1 MCYSQSLTVIFLVNE
16 DTQIVCVDNVDGHL
30 VFYRVKTM
38 KHQIFY
44 CFLTTSHLV
53 TDVSII
59 DFFFFCGYMN
69 IKHAYQQ
76 HTLIHSITYLQ
87 IWEKNYVTF
96 LKKK

>member
-16 DTQIVCVDNVDGHL
+16 DTQIVCVDNVDGQL
-30 VFYRVKTM
+30 VFYGVKTM

-59 DFFFFCGYMN
+59 DFAFFLL
-69 IKHAYQQ
+69 AYEYKVCVSTT
-76 HTLIHSITYLQ
+76 HFNT
-87 IWEKNYVTF
+87 
-96 LKKK
+96 

>member
-16 DTQIVCVDNVDGHL
+16 DTQIVCDDNVDGHL

-44 CFLTTSHLV
+44 SFLTTSNLV

-59 DFFFFCGYMN
+59 DFAFFFVG
-69 IKHAYQQ
+69 I
-76 HTLIHSITYLQ
+76 
-87 IWEKNYVTF
+87 
-96 LKKK
+96 